1 MKDTDL
7 RLSGRVIT
15 KEIDPVTK
23 KVVKEYPPEKNIVTY
38 VGANAICKW
47 LSDDTALAAGVFEHM
62 GIGYGETAAAA
73 TQTALVSELGT
84 RVASTQTVE
93 TDGGT
98 SQDIIYQCVATF
110 SATES
115 ANFNT
120 IWEFGMFSA
129 STDGSMLNRIK
140 FATARDNYNNDLEI
154 TYQLTVSSS

>member
-140 FATARDNYNNDLEI
+140 FAVTRDNYNNDLEI

>member
-47 LSDDTALAAGVFEHM
+47 LSDDTALEDGVFEHM

-140 FATARDNYNNDLEI
+140 FAVTRDNYNNDLEI